1 VRRICL
7 DLANRGT
14 SRQTLARKRAAGT
27 FRRVTLTLLFAFAII
42 LLDCHQAC
50 FAQLSENCTVSVLN
64 RNVPVNPDGTWVLA
78 NIPANFGRVRARA
91 NCVVNG
97 VTTTGE
103 SDFFLVPVNG
113 SVTLIPITLGSS
125 TPIPVSL
132 ALTSPQSQ
140 LTAVGATVQLQASA
154 SFAVGP
160 VKDVTAANSGTD
172 YTISN
177 PAIAT
182 ITADGLVTAVSSG
195 TVVIQASNE
204 GTSGILSLQVVLSG
218 TSHGGVPDD
227 WAIAHGLNPND
238 PAMPFEDPDH
248 DGLTNLQEFQ
258 QGTDPHNPDTDGDG
272 LSDGDEVLKYHT
284 NPLLPDTDGDGI
296 PDGVEVATG
305 TDPLDPTSYDLN
317 KAVQSLEIK
326 PSTFVLTV
334 NSIVGEASVQLSVL
348 GHLIDGKTT
357 IDLTST
363 TPAKRGTNYNSSD
376 LTICNFGTPDGNVFA
391 GSNGSCT
398 ITATN
403 NGHTASAQGTVSS
416 FSPTAL
422 SSVNIPGHANNVTVN
437 GNFAYVAAGSTGLQI
452 VDVSDRTNPRIV
464 SSVDTPGNANDVQ
477 LAGNLAYVAD
487 GSSGIQ
493 VIDVTQPLAP
503 VLIGSFKTAGVAWD
517 AVVTGGV
524 AYVAVDTSGVQIVDV
539 SNPAAPIGLGIV
551 ALPGITKGLDID
563 ASRNLVVAVGTGGLF
578 TITVANPKAPALVGS
593 LNYTGALGLPA
604 DARDVALQGNFAFVA
619 DFNSNL
625 TSVDITNPAQPI
637 YVASAG
643 VSSTAFLEDVVIS
656 GNFAFG
662 ADALFGG
669 GVPIVNIGNPSV
681 LQALSVLTFPSGD
694 SRGFK
699 EAHATGIAVDA
710 AYIYLTASHDPLDMT
725 ENGVTGDTGLFIGR
739 YVSPVDTNGIPP
751 NVQITSPVNGSTVV
765 RGSQLQIA
773 VQASD
778 DVAVAAVN
786 LFVNGQEVFTTTST
800 PYQFTYPVPLD
811 ATSLTIGAQAVDFG
825 ENTGTASAVI
835 VNAIS
840 DPLTTA
846 QGRVVDS
853 TNVPVAGAN
862 VVCQAKT
869 AASAADGTFNIAGL
883 STIQGPIQCTAT
895 ATVAG
900 ALKAGVSNSFA
911 PVGGGVTSIGTIIIS
926 GLGSR
931 GQDFWLAFPEN
942 IGQGGEIVILTDGTA
957 NYTVS
962 NSSTGFNVTDTVT
975 AQSPAVI
982 PVPSSLMIS
991 SNQTTE
997 SKGIHVTSTD
1007 IVSVFFYFPVP
1018 SDIYLGIPTPSLG
1031 TEFFALDYAAAAT
1044 GFLSRVTVTAP
1055 QDATQVTI
1063 SNACGSSTPITTT
1076 LNSGQTYSVA
1086 CGDVSGAHVV
1096 SNNPVVAVA
1105 SNDCA
1110 SIPGLG
1116 SFSCNM
1122 MAENMFPVGP
1132 LWGTE
1137 IYSAPLPGDGNG
1149 FDAYRVIAA
1158 RDGTIVTV
1166 DQGGGNVQS
1175 LTLNQGQFQELHFK
1189 AGAHFTS
1196 NLPILVMQYPT
1207 GFLSIGVAQPSDMQ
1221 LVPVTSFN
1229 NSSSFYSP
1237 PDLGWTSYAV
1247 IIAPNIAVGSVQ
1259 LNGSTVSGFT
1269 PLPGGAYQYAVI
1281 TVPAGQNSISS
1292 PQPIGVYSI
1301 GFVSIESYSTPTRF

>member
-1 VRRICL
+1 MSLERDKMRIYTPRCKSMRKTLSIRLALLIFAALQLIVPDVAKGQL
-7 DLANRGT
+7 D
-14 SRQTLARKRAAGT
+14 Q
-27 FRRVTLTLLFAFAII
+27 
-42 LLDCHQAC
+42 
-50 FAQLSENCTVSVLN
+50 NCTISVLN

-97 VTTTGE
+97 LTTTGE
-103 SDFFLVPVNG
+103 SDFFLVPPNG

-125 TPIPVSL
+125 TPIPV
-132 ALTSPQSQ
+132 ALTLGSSLSQ
-140 LTAVGATVQLQASA
+140 LTAVGATVQLQATGT
-154 SFAVGP
+154 FAVGP
-160 VKDVTAANSGTD
+160 AKDLTAASTGTD

-204 GTSGILSLQVVLSG
+204 GTSGILSLQVVLAG

-248 DGLTNLQEFQ
+248 DGLNNLQEFQ
-258 QGTDPHNPDTDGDG
+258 HGTDPHNPDTDGDG
-272 LSDGDEVLKYHT
+272 LSDGDEVFKYHT
-284 NPLLPDTDGDGI
+284 NPLLADTDGDGI
-296 PDGVEVATG
+296 PDGVEVTTG
-305 TDPLDPTSYDLN
+305 TDPLDPNSYDLN

-326 PSTFVLTV
+326 PSVFALTV
-334 NSIVGEASVQLSVL
+334 SSIVGEASVQLSVL

-357 IDLTST
+357 IDLTPT
-363 TPAKRGTNYNSSD
+363 TPPKRGTNYNSSD

-403 NGHTASAQGTVSS
+403 NGHTATAQGTVGS

-422 SSVNIPGHANNVTVN
+422 SSINIPGHANNVAVN

-452 VDVSDRTNPRIV
+452 VDVSDRTNPQVV

-477 LAGNLAYVAD
+477 LVGNLAFVAD
-487 GSSGIQ
+487 GSSGLQ
-493 VIDVTQPLAP
+493 VIDVTKPLTP
-503 VLIGSFKTAGVAWD
+503 VLVGSYKTVGVAWD
-517 AVVTGGV
+517 AVVTGGL

-539 SNPAAPIGLGIV
+539 SNPAAPIGLGLV

-563 ASRNLVVAVGTGGLF
+563 ASRNLAVAVGTGGLF
-578 TITVANPKAPALVGS
+578 TITVANPKAPTLVGS
-593 LNYTGALGLPA
+593 LNYTSSLGLPA
-604 DARDVALQGNFAFVA
+604 DARDVALMGNFAFVA

-625 TSVDITNPAQPI
+625 TSVDISNPAQPI

-643 VSSTAFLEDVVIS
+643 TSASGSLEDVVIS
-656 GNFAFG
+656 GNFAFA
-662 ADALFGG
+662 ADAAFGG

-681 LQALSVLTFPSGD
+681 LQAASVLTFPTGD
-694 SRGFK
+694 SRGLK
-699 EAHATGIAVDA
+699 EAHATGLAVDA
-710 AYIYLTASHDPLDMT
+710 SYVYLTASHDPVDT
-725 ENGVTGDTGLFIGR
+725 AENGVTGDTGLFIGR
-739 YVSPVDTNGIPP
+739 YLPPVDTNGIPP
-751 NVQITSPVNGSTVV
+751 IAQITSPVNGSTVV

-773 VQASD
+773 VRASD
-778 DVAVAAVN
+778 DVAVAVVN
-786 LFVNGQEVFTTTST
+786 IFVNGQEVFSTTST
-800 PYQFTYPVPLD
+800 PYQFTYPVPAD
-811 ATSLTIGAQAVDFG
+811 ATTLTIGAQAVDFG
-825 ENTGTASAVI
+825 ENTGTASAVT

-846 QGRVVDS
+846 QGRIVDS
-853 TNVPVAGAN
+853 NNAPVAGAN
-862 VVCQAKT
+862 VVCQAKSVV
-869 AASAADGTFNIAGL
+869 SAADGTFNVAGL

-895 ATVAG
+895 VTVAG
-900 ALKAGVSNSFA
+900 VLKAGISNGFA
-911 PVGGGVTSIGTIIIS
+911 PVGGGVTSVGTIIVS

-931 GQDFWLAFPEN
+931 GQDFWLAFPESL
-942 IGQGGEIVILTDGTA
+942 GQLGEIFILTDGTA
-957 NYTVS
+957 NYTIS
-962 NSSTGFNVTDTVT
+962 NNSAGFNVTGTVT

-982 PVPSSLMIS
+982 PIPISLIIS
-991 SNQTTE
+991 SNQTVE
-997 SKGIHVTSTD
+997 SKGIHVTSSD
-1007 IVSVFFYFPVP
+1007 IISVFFYFPVP
-1018 SDIYLGIPTPSLG
+1018 SDIYLGIPTQSLG
-1031 TEFFALDYAAAAT
+1031 TEFFALSYT
-1044 GFLSRVTVTAP
+1044 GASTSFLSRLTVTAP
-1055 QDATQVTI
+1055 QDSTQVSI
-1063 SNACGSSTPITTT
+1063 SNACGSATPITAT
-1076 LNSGQTYSVA
+1076 LNSGQTYSLA
-1086 CGDVSGAHVV
+1086 CADVSGAHLV
-1096 SNNPVVAVA
+1096 SNNPVVAIA

-1110 SIPGLG
+1110 FIPGTG
-1116 SFSCNM
+1116 SPSCNM

-1137 IYSAPLPGDGNG
+1137 IYAAPLPGNGNG

-1158 RDGTIVTV
+1158 RDGTTVTV

-1175 LTLNQGQFQELHFK
+1175 LTLGQGQFQELHFK

-1196 NLPILVMQYPT
+1196 NVPILAMQYPT
-1207 GFLSIGVAQPSDMQ
+1207 GFLSSGFGQPSDMQ

-1229 NSSSFYSP
+1229 NSFNFYAP

-1247 IIAPNIAVGSVQ
+1247 IIAPNSAVGSVQ

-1281 TVPAGQNSISS
+1281 TVPDGQNNIVS

-1301 GFVSIESYSTPTRF
+1301 GFIVFESYSTPTRF